1 MTVTKRQIVIPAS
14 LVLALVLVM
23 LFSPT
28 YSPVEAAL
36 EGLRLDAI
44 NWQGTVAP
52 GTTDLDLELQLL
64 NLNNITIKGIQG
76 VLIVPFPF
84 TDAIDDDTNLTATG
98 ISLSSYTNISE
109 YSVLAGDP
117 FQLSYSLDIDSDAVK
132 GSYEANL
139 TVNYLKNFPNG
150 TLGPAQHNFT
160 VDLVIPNQAPSFDLV
175 TPEGGTLDVETGDI
189 TTFEVLGY
197 DSDNDT
203 LTYTWELDEVVQ
215 TTNTSSVNL
224 RNGNRVLIFTVPETT
239 PATYRLQAIVSDGTA
254 STEEEWEI
262 EVANSAPVFDW
273 ITPDAGTVTM
283 DVNETKAFE
292 VLGYDADNDALSYRW
307 ELDEVP
313 ITTNTSMAVLQNAN
327 RTLIF
332 TTGSE
337 SPLTYRLEVFLTAGA
352 DTVTQTW
359 DIDVP
364 DAGPETTFTISSQYI
379 EAGVENDINI
389 TASNTRWT
397 ETVSGEFSAEVQAA
411 FSLTG
416 GSEPA
421 AVITGPTSWEIED
434 VIPGQVLTFP
444 VTVYVAVDLIGSST
458 DISFIINY
466 TDEFNNEYEETFQ
479 ISLIIRGRIIMK
491 VFDANVSAPKLY
503 RGDEVSVTATLLNLG
518 TTSAQ
523 FLNISLVDTTGDLI
537 LLTTSKAYLGELEPD
552 SPLPFSLSAVI
563 SPQATI
569 GAKTIHCL
577 ITYQDFIYVE
587 HTLELTFEVE
597 ILAGTG
603 GTTPTT
609 NPNTNLFTNLLES
622 GFTLLLIAG
631 TLAAVG
637 FIIVRYRRRS
647 T

>member
-1 MTVTKRQIVIPAS
+1 MNVTKRQAFISTS

-36 EGLRLDAI
+36 EGLRIDAI

-52 GTTDLDLELQLL
+52 GATDLDLELQLL

-76 VLIVPFPF
+76 TLLVPFPF
-84 TDAIDDDTNLTATG
+84 TDASDDDTNLTATG
-98 ISLSSYTNISE
+98 ISLSSYTNISQ

-117 FQLSYSLDIDSDAVK
+117 FQLTYTVDIDSDAVK

-139 TVNYLKNFPNG
+139 TVNYLKKFPNG
-150 TLGPAQHNFT
+150 TLGQAQQNFT
-160 VDLVIPNQAPSFDLV
+160 VNLVVPNQAPSFDLV
-175 TPEGGTLDVETGDI
+175 TPDAGTLDVETGDI

-203 LTYTWELDEVVQ
+203 LTYTWELDDVEQ

-224 RNGNRVLIFTVPETT
+224 RKGNRVLIFTVPETT

-254 STEEEWEI
+254 STGEEWELD
-262 EVANSAPVFDW
+262 VANSAPVFDST
-273 ITPDAGTVTM
+273 TPDAGTVTM
-283 DVNETKAFE
+283 DVNETKSFE
-292 VLGYDADNDALSYRW
+292 VLGYDADKDALSYRW
-307 ELDEVP
+307 ELDQTP
-313 ITTNTSMAVLQNAN
+313 ITTNTSMTVLQNGN

-332 TTGSE
+332 TTGPE

-359 DIDVP
+359 QINVP
-364 DAGPETTFTISSQYI
+364 DAAPETTFTISSQYI

-397 ETVSGEFSAEVQAA
+397 EMVSGEFSAQVQAA

-458 DISFIINY
+458 DISFVIDY
-466 TDEFNNEYEETFQ
+466 TDEFNNAYEETFDV
-479 ISLIIRGRIIMK
+479 SLIIRGRIIMK
-491 VFDANVSAPKLY
+491 VFDMNVSASKLY

-523 FLNISLVDTTGDLI
+523 FLNISLVDATGDLV

-552 SPLPFSLSAVI
+552 SPLPFSLSAII
-563 SPQATI
+563 SSQATI
-569 GAKTIHCL
+569 GAKTIHCF

-587 HTLELTFEVE
+587 HTMELTFKIE
-597 ILAGTG
+597 IVPGTG
-603 GTTPTT
+603 STTGTT
-609 NPNTNLFTNLLES
+609 NPYNNLFTSLLES
-622 GFTLLLIAG
+622 SFTLLLIAG
-631 TLAAVG
+631 TLAAIG
-637 FIIVRYRRRS
+637 FIIVRYRRRA